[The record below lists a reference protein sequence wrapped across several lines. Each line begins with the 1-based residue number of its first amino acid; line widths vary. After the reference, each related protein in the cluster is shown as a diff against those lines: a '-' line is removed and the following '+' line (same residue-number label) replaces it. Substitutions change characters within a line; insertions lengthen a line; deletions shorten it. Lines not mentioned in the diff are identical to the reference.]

1 MSARDAKRTLTI
13 GRAGTRVG
21 SRQVWS
27 GLAFSGLVWSGLV
40 VAWLGGGTWGAAAQA
55 PKKFPYGAVVRQ
67 DDVSVRSGPGR
78 KYYPTSKLRTGERV
92 TVVRHDPGGWYVIQ
106 PPAGSFSW
114 VPARAI
120 ERTAEGV
127 GTVTVNNTSALV
139 GSDESDLRDVEQR
152 RLRKGESVEILG
164 EKLLM
169 DAAGRKELW
178 LKIAPPKNEWRWV
191 LGQFVTTDVASVTGG
206 EGAVE
211 LPGVASVRGV
221 TPVDGSAA
229 GEAEVRGLETHGD
242 AAGQGLDLT
251 ATDAEPVNPEGPRSA
266 AELDQAGG
274 RDAETGMARVRA
286 PKGVNPVRGVAKG
299 RGPQLAAPSLDEA
312 SRVLDEIGS
321 GLVPEGAEA
330 SSQPELLRSESV
342 PPESVRPVPSSRSL
356 EGKLTGEVARAEAR
370 RLDARLQAMLET
382 PPETWDLE
390 GLRGEYDQ
398 LLAEA
403 EDGEVD
409 ALIQTR
415 LMLLKRYEATYR
427 EAARIAAIRRAT
439 DERDAELT
447 ARLAKLEAGEKSGGG
462 NPVDAEEAESSGG
475 SIVLAG
481 GEESEEDVT
490 TAEARKPAR
499 LDRDPTPEEVLPPI
513 PEIATASAT
522 DLSTTSA
529 NQGAGATPAGASGG
543 PSLGAPAIGSAGSVG
558 PRLGGESTGGSRPGP
573 GVGPGAGPGVVAARA
588 VGPGQAAARARFAGA
603 GLVVKSPE
611 KRHPFE
617 PPYRLITPQGKHLAW
632 LIANP
637 GFDLSAWVGK
647 AAGLSGERSK
657 APQLGSDL
665 IRVTGATAV
674 KLAP

>member
-1 MSARDAKRTLTI
+1 MSARDAKRTLTV
-13 GRAGTRVG
+13 GRLGTRVG

-27 GLAFSGLVWSGLV
+27 GLAFSGLVWIGLV

-55 PKKFPYGAVVRQ
+55 PKKFPYEAVVRQ

-169 DAAGRKELW
+169 DATGRKELW

-211 LPGVASVRGV
+211 LPGVA
-221 TPVDGSAA
+221 T
-229 GEAEVRGLETHGD
+229 VRGLETRGD

-251 ATDAEPVNPEGPRSA
+251 ATEVEPEFAGAPGGA
-266 AELDQAGG
+266 APLDQGGLGQAGG
-274 RDAETGMARVRA
+274 RDAETGRERVRV

-321 GLVPEGAEA
+321 GLVPVEA
-330 SSQPELLRSESV
+330 SSQPELLQSESL
-342 PPESVRPVPSSRSL
+342 PPESLRAGPSSRSL

-447 ARLAKLEAGEKSGGG
+447 AKLAKLEAGEKAGGG
-462 NPVDAEEAESSGG
+462 KPVDEEESESTGS

-481 GEESEEDVT
+481 GEESEEEVT

-499 LDRDPTPEEVLPPI
+499 VDRDPTPEEVLPPI
-513 PEIATASAT
+513 PEITTTSAT
-522 DLSTTSA
+522 DLMTTPA
-529 NQGAGATPAGASGG
+529 TGGAGATPAGASGG
-543 PSLGAPAIGSAGSVG
+543 PSLGAPATGSVGPVG
-558 PRLGGESTGGSRPGP
+558 PRLGGESTSGARPVP
-573 GVGPGAGPGVVAARA
+573 GVGPGVVAARG

-637 GFDLSAWVGK
+637 GFDLSPWVGK

>member
-1 MSARDAKRTLTI
+1 MSARDAKRTLTV
-13 GRAGTRVG
+13 GRPGTRVG

-55 PKKFPYGAVVRQ
+55 PKKFPYEAVVRQ

-114 VPARAI
+114 VPARAV
-120 ERTAEGV
+120 ERTAEGG

-169 DAAGRKELW
+169 DATGRKELW

-206 EGAVE
+206 EGAVD
-211 LPGVASVRGV
+211 LPGVASVRG
-221 TPVDGSAA
+221 
-229 GEAEVRGLETHGD
+229 LETHGD
-242 AAGQGLDLT
+242 VAGQGLDLT
-251 ATDAEPVNPEGPRSA
+251 ATDAEPVFPGGAGDA
-266 AELDQAGG
+266 APLDQGGLGQAGG

-286 PKGVNPVRGVAKG
+286 PKGVTPVRVAPVG

-321 GLVPEGAEA
+321 GLTPVETEA
-330 SSQPELLRSESV
+330 ASQPELLQS
-342 PPESVRPVPSSRSL
+342 ESVRPESLRPAPSPRAL

-447 ARLAKLEAGEKSGGG
+447 AKLAKLEAGEKSVEG
-462 NPVDAEEAESSGG
+462 EEAESSGG

-481 GEESEEDVT
+481 GEESAEDVT

-522 DLSTTSA
+522 DLSPTSA

-543 PSLGAPAIGSAGSVG
+543 PSLGAPATGSAGPVG

-573 GVGPGAGPGVVAARA
+573 GVGPGNGPTAGPGPGAGRG
-588 VGPGQAAARARFAGA
+588 VGPGPAAARARFAGA

-637 GFDLSAWVGK
+637 GFDLSPWVGK

>member
-1 MSARDAKRTLTI
+1 MSARDAKRTLTV
-13 GRAGTRVG
+13 GRLGTRVG

-27 GLAFSGLVWSGLV
+27 GLAFSGLVWVGLV
-40 VAWLGGGTWGAAAQA
+40 AAWLGGGTWGAAAQA
-55 PKKFPYGAVVRQ
+55 PKKFPYEAVVRQ

-169 DAAGRKELW
+169 DATGRKELW

-211 LPGVASVRGV
+211 LPGVA
-221 TPVDGSAA
+221 T
-229 GEAEVRGLETHGD
+229 VRGLETRGD

-251 ATDAEPVNPEGPRSA
+251 ATEVEPEFAGATGGA
-266 AELDQAGG
+266 ALLDQGGLGQDGG
-274 RDAETGMARVRA
+274 RDAETGMERVRA
-286 PKGVNPVRGVAKG
+286 PKSVNPVRGVAKG

-321 GLVPEGAEA
+321 VLVPEGM
-330 SSQPELLRSESV
+330 SSQPELLQSESL
-342 PPESVRPVPSSRSL
+342 PPESSRPVPLARSL

-382 PPETWDLE
+382 PPETWDME

-447 ARLAKLEAGEKSGGG
+447 AKLAKLEAGEKAGGG
-462 NPVDAEEAESSGG
+462 KPVDEEESESTGS

-481 GEESEEDVT
+481 GEESEEEVT

-499 LDRDPTPEEVLPPI
+499 VDRDPTPEEVLPPI
-513 PEIATASAT
+513 PEITTTSAT
-522 DLSTTSA
+522 DLSTTSVTG
-529 NQGAGATPAGASGG
+529 GAGATPAGASGG
-543 PSLGAPAIGSAGSVG
+543 PSLGAPANGSVG
-558 PRLGGESTGGSRPGP
+558 TVGPGLGGESPSGARTGP
-573 GVGPGAGPGVVAARA
+573 GVAPGAGPAVGPGPGAGRG

-611 KRHPFE
+611 KRPPFE

-637 GFDLSAWVGK
+637 GFDLSPWVGK

>member
-1 MSARDAKRTLTI
+1 M
-13 GRAGTRVG
+13 
-21 SRQVWS
+21 
-27 GLAFSGLVWSGLV
+27 
-40 VAWLGGGTWGAAAQA
+40 
-55 PKKFPYGAVVRQ
+55 P
-67 DDVSVRSGPGR
+67 
-78 KYYPTSKLRTGERV
+78 
-92 TVVRHDPGGWYVIQ
+92 
-106 PPAGSFSW
+106 
-114 VPARAI
+114 
-120 ERTAEGV
+120 
-127 GTVTVNNTSALV
+127 
-139 GSDESDLRDVEQR
+139 
-152 RLRKGESVEILG
+152 
-164 EKLLM
+164 
-169 DAAGRKELW
+169 
-178 LKIAPPKNEWRWV
+178 
-191 LGQFVTTDVASVTGG
+191 
-206 EGAVE
+206 
-211 LPGVASVRGV
+211 
-221 TPVDGSAA
+221 
-229 GEAEVRGLETHGD
+229 
-242 AAGQGLDLT
+242 
-251 ATDAEPVNPEGPRSA
+251 
-266 AELDQAGG
+266 
-274 RDAETGMARVRA
+274 
-286 PKGVNPVRGVAKG
+286 
-299 RGPQLAAPSLDEA
+299 
-312 SRVLDEIGS
+312 
-321 GLVPEGAEA
+321 
-330 SSQPELLRSESV
+330 
-342 PPESVRPVPSSRSL
+342 
-356 EGKLTGEVARAEAR
+356 GEVARAEAR

-447 ARLAKLEAGEKSGGG
+447 AKLAKLEAGEKAGGG
-462 NPVDAEEAESSGG
+462 KPVDEEESESTGS

-481 GEESEEDVT
+481 GEESEEEVT

-499 LDRDPTPEEVLPPI
+499 VDRDPTPEEVLPPI
-513 PEIATASAT
+513 PEITTTSAT
-522 DLSTTSA
+522 DLMTTPA
-529 NQGAGATPAGASGG
+529 TGGAGATPAGASGG
-543 PSLGAPAIGSAGSVG
+543 PSLGAPATGSVGPVG
-558 PRLGGESTGGSRPGP
+558 PRLGGESTSGARPVP
-573 GVGPGAGPGVVAARA
+573 GVGPGVVAARG

-637 GFDLSAWVGK
+637 GFDLSPWVGK

>member
-1 MSARDAKRTLTI
+1 MSARDAKRTLTV
-13 GRAGTRVG
+13 GRPGTR
-21 SRQVWS
+21 VWS
-27 GLAFSGLVWSGLV
+27 GLAFSGLVWVGLV

-55 PKKFPYGAVVRQ
+55 PKKFPYEAVVRQ

-169 DAAGRKELW
+169 DATGRKELW

-211 LPGVASVRGV
+211 LPGVASVRG
-221 TPVDGSAA
+221 
-229 GEAEVRGLETHGD
+229 LETHGD

-251 ATDAEPVNPEGPRSA
+251 ATDAEPEFAGAPGGA
-266 AELDQAGG
+266 APLDQGGLGQAGG
-274 RDAETGMARVRA
+274 RDAETGVARVGA

-321 GLVPEGAEA
+321 GLTPEGA

-342 PPESVRPVPSSRSL
+342 PPESSRPVPLARSL

-447 ARLAKLEAGEKSGGG
+447 AKLAKLEAGEKSGGG
-462 NPVDAEEAESSGG
+462 KPVDEEEAESRGG
-475 SIVLAG
+475 SIVLVG
-481 GEESEEDVT
+481 GEESAEDVT

-499 LDRDPTPEEVLPPI
+499 VDRDPTPEEVLPPI
-513 PEIATASAT
+513 PEITTTSAT
-522 DLSTTSA
+522 DLSTTSVTG
-529 NQGAGATPAGASGG
+529 GAGATPAGASGG
-543 PSLGAPAIGSAGSVG
+543 PSLGAPATGSAASVG
-558 PRLGGESTGGSRPGP
+558 PRLGGESTSGARPGP
-573 GVGPGAGPGVVAARA
+573 GVGASAGAGRA
-588 VGPGQAAARARFAGA
+588 VAPGPAAARGRFAGA

-637 GFDLSAWVGK
+637 GFDLSPWVGK